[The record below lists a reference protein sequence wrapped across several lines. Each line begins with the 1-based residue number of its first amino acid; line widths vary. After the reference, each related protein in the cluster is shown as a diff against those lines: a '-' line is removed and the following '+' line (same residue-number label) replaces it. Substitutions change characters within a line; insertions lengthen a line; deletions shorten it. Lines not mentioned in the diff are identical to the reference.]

1 MTPKRDSVGGDSQN
15 SIPGV
20 TDCVK
25 SGQIHHVFGQV
36 TKIGCK
42 ENMALQYL
50 ETCTFS
56 DKGLPGGSGKT
67 TKTST
72 NGILAVSDKPNA
84 NFLGE
89 FRGPGR
95 KLLELTQKEITT
107 IRKSAYAP
115 GEKLEHQD
123 SLFLAGQI
131 PEKFLPIEAPG
142 LPIPNPISPKSPIPQ
157 TLTTKN
163 PKFDIKSPEDY
174 FMRPTDTLATVFRIQ
189 TQTDPQG
196 YLVIKTPDK
205 LQTRKPHN
213 PLTLASHARPK
224 ITIGRSL
231 TNDLPFNDPWDDL
244 SNHHLSIQ
252 KVARRLL
259 TAEKTSIFLLQ
270 SLLAKKLNESTVYM
284 LLSRV
289 TQFLECE
296 KIL

>member
-1 MTPKRDSVGGDSQN
+1 VAPRRDSVWGETQN

-25 SGQIHHVFGQV
+25 SCGIRHVFGQV

-42 ENMALQYL
+42 ENVSLQYL
-50 ETCTFS
+50 ETWNFS

-67 TKTST
+67 TKTSN
-72 NGILAVSDKPNA
+72 NGILAVSNKPNA

-89 FRGPGR
+89 LRRPGR
-95 KLLELTQKEITT
+95 KVLELTQKEMTT
-107 IRKSAYAP
+107 TPKSTYAP
-115 GEKLEHQD
+115 GEKLEHED

-131 PEKFLPIEAPG
+131 PEKFFPIDAPG
-142 LPIPNPISPKSPIPQ
+142 LTMPNPISPKSPIPQ

-163 PKFDIKSPEDY
+163 PKVDIKSPEDY

-213 PLTLASHARPK
+213 PLTAASHARPK

-231 TNDLPFNDPWDDL
+231 TNDLPFNDPYDDL

-270 SLLAKKLNESTVYM
+270 SLLTKKLNESTVYK